1 MARITLTPHSVST
14 ASLCLVLVGVLA
26 AMLYVP
32 CQRIALISGIVGMA
46 GVFSSVWGAGIAT
59 WYGVRMKAW
68 RCGLV
73 ALASIFPLAFWC
85 WVFYEKGYAAFR
97 P

>member
-1 MARITLTPHSVST
+1 MARISLTPALMFT
-14 ASLCLVLVGVLA
+14 ASLRLVLVGVVA
-26 AMLYVP
+26 GMLYVP
-32 CQRIALISGIVGMA
+32 CQRLALISGVLAITGL
-46 GVFSSVWGAGIAT
+46 FSSVWGAGIAT

-73 ALASIFPLAFWC
+73 ALASGLPLAFWC